1 MIEGLNK
8 ALIKIGS
15 DAKNKK
21 ELLSEIADLAAE
33 APELSEIGSRE
44 ILKALKEREKLVST
58 GLEKGIAIPH
68 CSFTSVDDFAV
79 GLIVIADGI
88 DFEALDGKPSKLV
101 FFIVGPASQR
111 NRHIKILSSIS
122 QLAKDPG
129 LNRRLISAAS
139 PDEIVGIL
147 EEAGDLKQKMTSGDA
162 SSSAPETVN
171 MCQFTIHVQLEDL
184 FQDVLEILSG
194 EIEGSVSV
202 LEGNRATSYLHRL
215 PLFSSFWND
224 DSRGFSR
231 LIIAVMDKRYMNH
244 VIRQINMIR
253 PEDGE
258 GILVSAQDL
267 LYCDGSIDF

>member
-8 ALIKIGS
+8 TLIQIGS
-15 DAKNKK
+15 EAKNKK
-21 ELLSEIADLAAE
+21 ELLSEIAKLAAG
-33 APELSEIGSRE
+33 APQLDSVDEET
-44 ILKALKEREKLVST
+44 ILTSLKEREKLVST

-68 CSFTSVDDFAV
+68 CSFEGVEDFAV
-79 GLIVIADGI
+79 GLIVIPEGI
-88 DFEALDGKPSKLV
+88 EFEALDGKPSKLV
-101 FFIVGPASQR
+101 FFIVGPSRQR

-122 QLAKDPG
+122 QLAKDQG
-129 LNRRLISAAS
+129 LNRRLVSAGT

-147 EEAGDLKQKMTSGDA
+147 EEAGDLKQKGAKSVPDF
-162 SSSAPETVN
+162 SSRESVN

-194 EIEGSVSV
+194 EVEGSVSV
-202 LEGNRATSYLHRL
+202 LEGDRATSYLHRL

-231 LIIAVMDKRYMNH
+231 LIVAVMDKRYMNH

-258 GILVSAQDL
+258 GILVSVQDVI
-267 LYCDGSIDF
+267 YCDGAIDF